1 MIKPHEESGLHKFEH
16 FVTLKW
22 MLETPELLGQIV
34 APIAFSRWTLFTS
47 VDLLPLCDSPVLL
60 DSESLLIALSPYLLL
75 HADLKTPSGENEPV
89 PVVPLGKDTF
99 DEFKRRTIGN
109 TFRGIIG
116 DRSTLEVWQACP
128 EFESRARLM
137 KDAKRYNELVRQ
149 EVQESFGTSTGTAGG
164 YDSRRRSR
172 SVSGVNS
179 PIRRRRTRAG

>member
-1 MIKPHEESGLHKFEH
+1 MIQLHEESGLHKFEH

-22 MLETPELLGQIV
+22 MLETPELLEQIV

-60 DSESLLIALSPYLLL
+60 DSESLLIALSPHLLL

-99 DEFKRRTIGN
+99 EEFKRPTIGN
-109 TFRGIIG
+109 MFREIIG

-128 EFESRARLM
+128 EACPEFQSRARLM
-137 KDAKRYNELVRQ
+137 RDAKRYNELVRQ
-149 EVQESFGTSTGTAGG
+149 EG
-164 YDSRRRSR
+164 SRELWHINRYVGR
-172 SVSGVNS
+172 
-179 PIRRRRTRAG
+179 I